1 MIWRAAFADNT
12 WTSYKSAW
20 QRFLLFLKIYKFT
33 TGTIQFN
40 IPLFL
45 EYVVWRFSTT
55 GVAGATIRHD
65 ISGINAWLYQ
75 LGHGINL
82 SNRNSRQLV
91 VYYRGCDR
99 LRIMYG
105 VGTKKYYR
113 RAMIDKMLDPM
124 VLSIKGDSNWA
135 RTTRALL
142 LFGKHTA
149 FRPHNYVYTKTGGFC
164 RIRHVRFYPSI
175 FVATSMI
182 ITLPRTKTHQIDAK
196 VPETR
201 TINCRCPKPCAVHSL
216 IDVIGDRILDGEQ
229 ALFLDERGYSVSYY
243 KLGKLMKTLC
253 NAFNLDWHYY
263 TPYCLRIGEATDRT
277 MRGDPIEKTMK
288 FVNWKSRKSAM
299 VYIRPDNEDFVKFA
313 D

>member
-1 MIWRAAFADNT
+1 M
-12 WTSYKSAW
+12 
-20 QRFLLFLKIYKFT
+20 LFLKIYKFNY
-33 TGTIQFN
+33 GPVRFDVK
-40 IPLFL
+40 LLL

-55 GVAGATIRHD
+55 GVSGGTIRHD

-99 LRIMYG
+99 LRAQYG
-105 VGTKKYYR
+105 VDKEKYYR
-113 RAMIDKMLDPM
+113 RAMVDKMLDPM
-124 VLSIKGDSNWA
+124 VLSIKGQSPWA
-135 RTTRALL
+135 CTTRAML

-149 FRPHNYVYTKTGGFC
+149 FRPHNYVYTKTGGYC
-164 RIRHVRFYPSI
+164 RIKHVRFYPSI
-175 FVATSMI
+175 FNPTSMI

-201 TINCRCPKPCAVHSL
+201 TIHCRCSKPCPVHALKAVIYNRIGNGDDGL
-216 IDVIGDRILDGEQ
+216 FVDDKGYVI
-229 ALFLDERGYSVSYY
+229 SYY
-243 KLGKLMKTLC
+243 KLGKLMKLLC
-253 NAFNLDWHYY
+253 NSFNLNWHYY

-277 MRGDPIEKTMK
+277 LRGDPIEKTMK

-299 VYIRPDNEDFVKFA
+299 VYIRPDNPDFVKFA
-313 D
+313 